1 VPVCGGEAVSKVA
14 SVDKRIVM
22 VVEDDHLIRQVIA
35 EALEEEGFEVVEAA
49 NGKEALEALKQV
61 HPSLILLDLMMPVMD
76 GWEFRRA
83 QLADPSIADVPV
95 VVLSALK
102 DHTVEAERSFTKPFD
117 LEDLLDT
124 VWDFAGAP

>member
-1 VPVCGGEAVSKVA
+1 M
-14 SVDKRIVM
+14 DKRIVL

-35 EALEEEGFEVVEAA
+35 EALEEEGFQVVEAA
-49 NGKEALEALKQV
+49 NGREALENLKTV
-61 HPSLILLDLMMPVMD
+61 RPALILLDLMMPVMN

-83 QLADPSIADVPV
+83 QLEDPAIADVPV

-102 DHTVEAERSFTKPFD
+102 DHTVDAEKSFTKPFD